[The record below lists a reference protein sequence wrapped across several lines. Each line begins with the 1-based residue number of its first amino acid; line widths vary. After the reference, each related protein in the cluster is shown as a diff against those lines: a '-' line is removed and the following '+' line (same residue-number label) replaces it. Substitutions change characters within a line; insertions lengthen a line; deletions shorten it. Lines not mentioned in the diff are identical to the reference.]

1 MRIISKIYL
10 VVILLCLSGCGALK
24 SVFEL
29 LPVNVD
35 LKRSLEDYKYFYII
49 PTGNKSGTT
58 GSLYNYG
65 YGTYGS
71 TTQASINPADI
82 ISGFLTKKGY
92 IRIPELPGQCPEKTF
107 IVNYGESG
115 RRDVGIWGYTLETTI
130 QFISVST
137 NEVLCTVSGEGMG
150 STEADDIRISINRCM
165 QSVFENQ

>member
-1 MRIISKIYL
+1 MKIISKIYL
-10 VVILLCLSGCGALK
+10 VVILLCLSGCGTLK
-24 SVFEL
+24 P

-35 LKRSLEDYKYFYII
+35 LKYSLEDYKYFYII
-49 PTGNKSGTT
+49 PAGDKSGTT
-58 GSLYNYG
+58 GLLYNYG

-71 TTQASINPADI
+71 TKQVSINPADI

-92 IRIPELPGQCPEKTF
+92 IRIPELPGQYPEKTF
-107 IVNYGESG
+107 IVSYGESG

-130 QFISVST
+130 QFISAST

-165 QSVFENQ
+165 QSVFGNQ